1 MSHKTKPKRRLGRGL
16 DTLIHGKTDKPA
28 PAVSEEDLA
37 RIRPDGHPTQLA
49 IADITTNPHQP
60 RSTFDPTELAELA
73 SSIRQDG
80 VLQPL
85 IVTDAKLDGVDAKY
99 ILIAGERRLR
109 ASTQAGL
116 STVPCVVRQATE
128 RQVFEWAIIENVQRS
143 DLNPIEKADSYRN
156 YMDRYELTQKDA
168 AERLGQAR
176 ATVANYVRLN
186 QLEDETKEIIAS
198 RQISFGHAKVL
209 ASLLESPERQVNLA
223 RRSVAEGLSVRKL
236 EQLAV
241 AEKPA
246 DKPLAEKPVATDKP
260 AYVRDIEEQL
270 TQAIGTKVNIKPGR
284 KKHTGKIVVEYYSLD
299 DFDRIANSLG
309 LKDEF

>member
-28 PAVSEEDLA
+28 PGVSEEDLA
-37 RIRPDGHPTQLA
+37 RIRPDGHPTQIA
-49 IADITTNPHQP
+49 IADITTNPYQP

-109 ASTQAGL
+109 ASGQAGM
-116 STVPCVVRQATE
+116 SSVPCVVRQATE
-128 RQVFEWAIIENVQRS
+128 RQVFEWAVIENVQRS
-143 DLNPIEKADSYRN
+143 DLNPIEKAEAYRN
-156 YMDRYELTQKDA
+156 YMDRYKITQKDA

-186 QLEDETKEIIAS
+186 QLEAETKEIIAS

-209 ASLLESPERQVNLA
+209 ASLLDDPARQVNLA
-223 RRSVAEGLSVRKL
+223 RRAIGEGLSVRKL

-241 AEKPA
+241 AETP
-246 DKPLAEKPVATDKP
+246 DKP
-260 AYVRDIEEQL
+260 AVEKKPAPAKLPYIRDMETQL
-270 TQAIGTKVNIKPGR
+270 TETVGTKVNILPGR

-299 DFDRIANSLG
+299 DFDRISASLG
-309 LKDEF
+309 LKDSL